1 MPSVLL
7 KSLGMI
13 IVCMLIAACET
24 ATPSAPTAT
33 SASIPLTP
41 TKRPRPATTPT
52 PSPTTVV
59 KMTHVTAD
67 YPGRIAYTRIR
78 SGVDIFVMKP
88 DGTGE
93 IQLTHGPGASVGP
106 TWSPGGRY
114 LVYFYFDSNR
124 PDALCMIDVQANAE
138 PKTIL
143 ENIGNMGDPSWSP
156 DGRYLV
162 YHNDQRDSRER
173 DIFKLDVTTGVTT
186 NLTANSK
193 VWDSVPTWSPDGQW
207 IAFVSDRSGEGK
219 ALDDIWLMKP
229 DGTGLK
235 NLTDNGYDWED
246 QFPAWSSD
254 GKQIAFFRYN
264 LVGKPD
270 KGGPGGLWVMKA
282 DGSQPHLAYAMEGLA
297 PLFPPVWSPD
307 GKQLAFMRG
316 EPKEEDVW
324 AVSLNDGHA
333 IQVSDLPGR
342 EGSIAWSP
350 DSRALIFTH
359 FSDGAYTLYIAQP
372 DGSDTRPVFDSGQS
386 AFGQWSR

>member
-1 MPSVLL
+1 MPSIPL

-41 TKRPRPATTPT
+41 TERPRPAATPT
-52 PSPTTVV
+52 LSPTAVV

-67 YPGRIAYTRIR
+67 YPGRIAYTRIQ
-78 SGVDIFVMKP
+78 SGSVDVFVMKP

-106 TWSPGGRY
+106 T
-114 LVYFYFDSNR
+114 
-124 PDALCMIDVQANAE
+124 
-138 PKTIL
+138 
-143 ENIGNMGDPSWSP
+143 WSP

-186 NLTANSK
+186 NLTADSK

-264 LVGKPD
+264 LVDKPD
-270 KGGPGGLWVMKA
+270 QGGAGGLWVMKA
-282 DGSQPHLAYAMEGLA
+282 DGSQPHLAYATEGIA

-324 AVSLNDGHA
+324 VVSLNDGHA

-359 FSDGAYTLYIAQP
+359 FNDGAYTLYIAQP